1 MKNIKSLCAVSLMAT
16 AMAFT
21 SCTDLTEEPFH
32 ILTSDNYFT
41 DKASVEA
48 TVLRPYEHAQWC
60 GWDGDRWQLQE
71 LTGDHFVWTQ
81 KRTPWLRRRTM
92 GTPART

>member
-16 AMAFT
+16 TMAFT
-21 SCTDLTEEPFH
+21 SCTDLTEEPFN

-48 TVLRPYEHAQWC
+48 TVLRPYEHA
-60 GWDGDRWQLQE
+60 
-71 LTGDHFVWTQ
+71 
-81 KRTPWLRRRTM
+81 
-92 GTPART
+92 